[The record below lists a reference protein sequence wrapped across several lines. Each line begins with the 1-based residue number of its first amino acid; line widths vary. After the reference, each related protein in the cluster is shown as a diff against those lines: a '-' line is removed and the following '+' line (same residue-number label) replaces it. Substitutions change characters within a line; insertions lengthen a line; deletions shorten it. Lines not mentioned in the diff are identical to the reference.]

1 MIFNKKRRISN
12 EEDPYKDRYVAVT
25 KKGRRDKKEVKA
37 DIASTLFLVPSLVGV
52 AVFFLIPFCIVIY
65 YSMIDNPIHH
75 EFVWFDNFVML
86 FKNLAFRKA
95 ALNTLVFSIVSVPLA
110 VVLSLLLAIALEWK
124 LPFKSQ
130 FRSFFLSPMMVPT
143 ASVVLIWQVLFHTHG
158 TANAIIEALGGQKVD
173 WLYSKYSLIVVVIL
187 FIWKNL
193 GYNMILFMA
202 ALSSVPDSLV
212 EAASL
217 ERITRWQIFWTVKFR
232 YITSTILFVTIM
244 SLINSFK
251 VFREVYLLKGDYP
264 YESIYLLQHF
274 MNNTF
279 HNLDYQKMSSAA
291 VVMAIVMTV
300 IIWFMFR
307 AEAILGKDVEDE

>member
-1 MIFNKKRRISN
+1 MIFKKAKHVSEN
-12 EEDPYKDRYVAVT
+12 EDAYKERYVEVP
-25 KKGRRDKKEVKA
+25 KKGKRDKKEVKA
-37 DIASTLFLVPSLVGV
+37 DFVSTLFLVPSLLGV

-95 ALNTLVFSIVSVPLA
+95 AENTLIFSFVAVPLA

-130 FRSFFLSPMMVPT
+130 IRSFFLSPMMVPT

-158 TANAIIEALGGQKVD
+158 TANAIIEKLGGESID
-173 WLYSKYSLIVVVIL
+173 WLYSKYSLVVVVIL

-193 GYNMILFMA
+193 GYNMILFIS
-202 ALSSVPDSLV
+202 ALGSVPESLV

-217 ERITRWQIFWTVKFR
+217 EKITKWQIFWTVKFR

-264 YESIYLLQHF
+264 YETIYLLQHF

-279 HNLDYQKMSSAA
+279 HHLDYQKMSSAA
-291 VVMAIVMTV
+291 VVMAIFMSV
-300 IIWFMFR
+300 IIWALFR
-307 AEAILGKDVEDE
+307 AEATLGKDVEDD